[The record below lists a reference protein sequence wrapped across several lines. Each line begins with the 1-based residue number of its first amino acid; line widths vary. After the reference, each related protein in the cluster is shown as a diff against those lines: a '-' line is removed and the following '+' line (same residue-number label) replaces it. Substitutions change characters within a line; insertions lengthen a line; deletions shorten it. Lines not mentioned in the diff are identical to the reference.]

1 MSAQQTH
8 NPVRVWLNSSDF
20 SGCSDFSDPSESSD
34 PSDFTDFNPVIPIQS
49 SDLSDLCE
57 SSDPSDPSDPSESS
71 DPSERGWSG
80 TLQWCSSAAVFP
92 SFPATWI
99 LAAQLLRSFQPW
111 SSGEEG
117 GMFVET
123 AAGGIAGKNPCVPGR
138 QHFPG
143 RHRCRVQ
150 PSGDKSLILA
160 FGGFPTE
167 CCGGGEWV
175 AVSDLEQKH
184 HVAPDVSHN
193 SQQQLRDSGR
203 LSAKI
208 N

>member
-1 MSAQQTH
+1 MSILRGQQLVAAAAAALL
-8 NPVRVWLNSSDF
+8 NPVKCSEVAQLQPGKQCERTTNTQPSEGLVAAINSSDF

-49 SDLSDLCE
+49 SDLSDLCDP
-57 SSDPSDPSDPSESS
+57 SDPSDPCESSDPSDPSESS

-123 AAGGIAGKNPCVPGR
+123 AAGSIAGKNPCVPGR

-143 RHRCRVQ
+143 RCRVQ
-150 PSGDKSLILA
+150 PFGDKSLI
-160 FGGFPTE
+160 
-167 CCGGGEWV
+167 
-175 AVSDLEQKH
+175 
-184 HVAPDVSHN
+184 
-193 SQQQLRDSGR
+193 
-203 LSAKI
+203 
-208 N
+208 